1 MKGSKRIKIFDAITD
16 KISGEW
22 GDEVD
27 EGFGV
32 KVLRTTNFTND
43 GILNLENVVERKIKP
58 ELVAKKKLIAG
69 DVIIEKSGGSPNQPV
84 GRVVYFNESGTDY
97 LCNNFTAILRPGK
110 EVYPK
115 YFFYALFY
123 LHLSKGTLRYQNK
136 TTGILNLKL
145 ERYLEEETIPLPDLK
160 TQQEIAHV
168 LEQADKA
175 RQQRKAANALT
186 DEFLQSSFLSL
197 FGDPVKNEKGWEVRK
212 LEELY
217 STKKEGTKCGPF
229 GSALKK
235 GEYIKAGIPVWV
247 MDNIQDGKFLEKG
260 CLYISEEKYK
270 ELNSYSIENG
280 DIIISRAGTV
290 GKMCMVNSSYS
301 RSIISTNLIRLSLND
316 EKLLPVVFVS
326 LMTYFGSRVG
336 KLRTGT
342 DGAFTHMNTGVLN
355 NLRIPLPPH
364 FLQQQFAAIVAEA
377 EALRKKQQESE
388 QELEQLFQSLLQLY
402 FG

>member
-1 MKGSKRIKIFDAITD
+1 MKVLKRIKISDAITD

-27 EGFGV
+27 DGFGI

-43 GILNLENVVERKIKP
+43 GILNLENIVERKIKP

-84 GRVVYFNESGTDY
+84 GRVVYFNEKGTDY

-110 EVYPK
+110 VVYPK

-175 RQQRKAANALT
+175 RQQRKAANVLT

-197 FGDPVKNEKGWEVRK
+197 FGDPVKNEKGWEV
-212 LEELY
+212 
-217 STKKEGTKCGPF
+217 KE
-229 GSALKK
+229 LKK
-235 GEYIKAGIPVWV
+235 LIRDGDKINYGIVQPG
-247 MDNIQDGKFLEKG
+247 DEIQDGVQIVRIGDFNGL
-260 CLYISEEKYK
+260 
-270 ELNSYSIENG
+270 SIDKSNLK
-280 DIIISRAGTV
+280 RV
-290 GKMCMVNSSYS
+290 LP
-301 RSIISTNLIRLSLND
+301 SID
-316 EKLLPVVFVS
+316 EKHKNSRLIGDEVLVACVGHTIGKVALADESLKDFNIVRAVARIRCNS
-326 LMTYFGSRVG
+326 LKLDRFFLAYYLMTRSVQDFFIRE
-336 KLRTGT
+336 LRTSGQPT
-342 DGAFTHMNTGVLN
+342 LN
-355 NLRIPLPPH
+355 IKQLEETKIILPPLS
-364 FLQQQFAAIVAEA
+364 LQQQFAAIVAEA

-388 QELEQLFQSLLQLY
+388 QELEQLFQSLLQGY